1 MRYFDTSVLFKIYV
15 EEARSNEA
23 IALVKKG
30 SPPLPVTHL
39 HEIEMRTAFRA
50 RAQRGE
56 MSKADL
62 QRTLQAFESDLAS
75 GILHRP
81 TYDLVEI
88 FRHAEEL
95 SALYASKYACRTLD
109 ILHVAAAL
117 TLRATEFVTFDVRQK
132 VIAKEVGL
140 FILDRV

>member
-15 EEARSNEA
+15 DEARSDEA

-30 SPPLPVTHL
+30 PPPLLVTHL

-50 RAQRGE
+50 RAQRGK
-56 MSKADL
+56 MSKTDL
-62 QRTLQAFESDLAS
+62 QKTLQAFDSDLAS

-81 TYDLVEI
+81 AYDL
-88 FRHAEEL
+88 AEVYRQGEGL
-95 SALYASKYACRTLD
+95 SSLYASRYACRTLD

-117 TLRATEFVTFDVRQK
+117 TLRATEFVTFDVRQR
-132 VIAKEVGL
+132 VI
-140 FILDRV
+140 

>member
-1 MRYFDTSVLFKIYV
+1 MRYFDTSVLFKVYV
-15 EEARSNEA
+15 KEARTNEA

-30 SPPLPVTHL
+30 VPPLFVTHL

-56 MSKADL
+56 MSRADL

-81 TYDLVEI
+81 AYDLAEI
-88 FRHAEEL
+88 YRHAEEL
-95 SALYASKYACRTLD
+95 SALYAASYACRTLD
-109 ILHVAAAL
+109 ILHIAAAL
-117 TLRATEFVTFDVRQK
+117 TLRATEFMTFDMRQK
-132 VIAKEVGL
+132 VIAREAGL
-140 FILDRV
+140 SV